1 MINGVIG
8 RGSPVIIG
16 DNGRLNELSNC
27 NEVLLFVAGRCSI
40 CSDLFRFGFG
50 LLGLG
55 GIGGGA
61 FVVF

>member
-1 MINGVIG
+1 MISGVIG

-16 DNGRLNELSNC
+16 DSGRLNELSNC
-27 NEVLLFVAGRCSI
+27 NEVLLFVAGRSI
-40 CSDLFRFGFG
+40 CSDLGLRFC